1 MSLEGLRTLTR
12 KSGEEL
18 PLLLFLLPAVY
29 LALAGGGGDRQLLP
43 ALLWLLLLLL
53 LWLLWL
59 RLLLLHVPFSITPLL
74 L

>member
-1 MSLEGLRTLTR
+1 MSLEGLKTLTR
-12 KSGEEL
+12 KSGGEL

-29 LALAGGGGDRQLLP
+29 LALAGGGGRQLLP

-53 LWLLWL
+53 L
-59 RLLLLHVPFSITPLL
+59 RLLLLQLLHVPFSITPLL

>member
-1 MSLEGLRTLTR
+1 MSLEGLKTLTR
-12 KSGEEL
+12 KSGGEL

-29 LALAGGGGDRQLLP
+29 LALPGGCGWQLLP

-53 LWLLWL
+53 LRL
-59 RLLLLHVPFSITPLL
+59 RLLLLQLLHRPFSIPPLL